1 MQILQLEKRLQ
12 DQFQVRWAL
21 EKALGYRTSSHE
33 SMSELSMPKV
43 NPCHNNFMGIEIV
56 VLITVIQSE
65 FIQSWGL
72 SAKLVTMPTAY
83 LLNSYHFFGKIF

>member
-1 MQILQLEKRLQ
+1 
-12 DQFQVRWAL
+12 
-21 EKALGYRTSSHE
+21 
-33 SMSELSMPKV
+33 MPKV